1 MCPAIIIIL
10 KTLPLNISELTGKYG
25 VECTELFFFDSPLMI
40 LVSTVFLF
48 TLLYFLERVYLWNL
62 LCLHGPARCCRI
74 WKPTCRGFTCAQTMR
89 NILGFAR
96 PLQVNV
102 SNVQYNSILRTP
114 KALRWTFRTL
124 PKPSSEPLKL
134 YGERSE
140 RFLNL
145 LRNP

>member
-1 MCPAIIIIL
+1 MSYTTVL
-10 KTLPLNISELTGKYG
+10 KKQRWFRRRLRKRSNVHRKTWPLNISELPGKYG
-25 VECTELFFFDSPLMI
+25 VECAELFFFDSPFMI

-62 LCLHGPARCCRI
+62 LCLHGPARRCRI

-89 NILGFAR
+89 NILGFAT
-96 PLQVNV
+96 PLKVNG
-102 SNVQYNSILRTP
+102 SNVQYISILRPP
-114 KALRWTFRTL
+114 KALRWTF
-124 PKPSSEPLKL
+124 
-134 YGERSE
+134 E